1 MQTIEELFTDI
12 DSFLLQVAVGKDH
25 AIIISQECMI
35 FTYGRGT
42 EGQLGHG
49 DDKSRATP
57 VLVEA
62 LKGKSVYK

>member
-1 MQTIEELFTDI
+1 MNLTK
-12 DSFLLQVAVGKDH
+12 LLQVAVGKEH

-49 DDKSRATP
+49 DEKSRASP

-62 LKGKSVYK
+62 LKGKSVSR